1 MALPLWDPL
10 RDLARAALGGA
21 GIRVAAGIATGL
33 LALTA
38 TGFLVSAGLV
48 LLMREIGFPAAALV
62 FAALF
67 ALLALIVYLFARR
80 ASARQAAR
88 VRAARTRAR
97 SDIALAATLSRS
109 ARPLLPLAAFLAA
122 FVLARRP

>member
-1 MALPLWDPL
+1 MVLPLWDPL

-21 GIRVAAGIATGL
+21 GIRVAAAIATGF

-62 FAALF
+62 FAAFF
-67 ALLALIVYLFARR
+67 ALLALAVYLFARA

-88 VRAARTRAR
+88 VRAAQTRAR
-97 SDIALAATLSRS
+97 SDIALATSLSRS

-122 FVLARRP
+122 FVLARRR